1 MMGNDRFSKIF
12 TASVNGLDT
21 DLVTVETDLTTGL
34 PAFNLVGL
42 PGSAV
47 KESKER
53 VRAAIINCGYEF
65 PLRRITVNLS
75 PADTRKEGSH
85 FDLPIAIGIL
95 AGFARGDIRLP
106 SAGHTAF
113 LGELSLDGHI
123 ARTDLACAMVL
134 GLKERGIDH
143 IFLPADN
150 LEDVRTLPGLFFYPA
165 QELSEVVDHLL
176 GAGAIA
182 PVRGYPGRDTGRW
195 ADTAEEEDF
204 FEVKGQ
210 EAVKR
215 ALLIA
220 AAGCHDISLVGPPGV
235 GKSMLAK
242 RVPGILPPLTEEESR
257 EVTRIHSI
265 AGKMRAGTGLILARP
280 FRTPHHT
287 ATGAAIMGGGARP
300 RPGELSL
307 AHRGVLFMDELPEF
321 DRRTLDMMRQP
332 LEDRYI
338 DLSRVGFKG
347 RYPCDFLLIA
357 AMNPCPCGYYG
368 DPRHECRC
376 TERERQRY
384 LSRISGPLLDR
395 IDIHIRLGAVDE
407 TEFDALPDGEA
418 GAGSGRACLRSREMK
433 KLVMQ
438 ARERQGIRNG
448 GALNARLAGQ
458 AIEAV
463 CRMDQDAEVLLK
475 SAYTRFA
482 MSVRSRTKALKVAR
496 TIADLEGA
504 ESIGGAHMAEALAY
518 RRPA

>member
-1 MMGNDRFSKIF
+1 MGNDRFSKVF

-47 KESKER
+47 RESKER
-53 VRAAIINCGYEF
+53 VRAAIINSGYEF

-75 PADTRKEGSH
+75 PADTRKDGSH

-95 AGFARGDIRLP
+95 AGFARGKIGLP
-106 SAGHTAF
+106 SVGHTAF
-113 LGELSLDGHI
+113 LGELSLDGRI
-123 ARTDLACAMVL
+123 NRTDFACAMVL
-134 GLKERGIDH
+134 GLKEQGIDH
-143 IFLPADN
+143 IFLPMDN
-150 LEDVRTLPGLFFYPA
+150 IDDVRTLPGLFFYPA
-165 QELSEVVDHLL
+165 QELCEVVDHLL
-176 GAGAIA
+176 GVGGIA
-182 PVRGYPGRDTGRW
+182 PVRGYPGNREENSDK
-195 ADTAEEEDF
+195 AAEDEDF

-220 AAGCHDISLVGPPGV
+220 AAGGHDISLVGPPGV

-242 RVPGILPPLTEEESR
+242 RVPGIMPPLTEEESR

-265 AGKMRAGTGLILARP
+265 AGKMRSGSGLIQVRP

-368 DPRHECRC
+368 DPKHECRC

-384 LSRISGPLLDR
+384 VSRISGPLLDR
-395 IDIHIRLGAVDE
+395 IDIHVRLGAVSEEDL
-407 TEFDALPDGEA
+407 DSQ
-418 GAGSGRACLRSREMK
+418 SGGIAMNSNEMRSIVIR
-433 KLVMQ
+433 
-438 ARERQGIRNG
+438 AREIQYARNG
-448 GALNARLAGQ
+448 SVINARLAGRDMEQ
-458 AIEAV
+458 V
-463 CRMDQDAEVLLK
+463 CRVDQEAEVLLK
-475 SAYTRFA
+475 NAYTRFA

-496 TIADLEGA
+496 TIADLDDAECIGA
-504 ESIGGAHMAEALAY
+504 VHMAEALAY
-518 RRPA
+518 RRPS